1 MTWKCNLCPRKCN
14 VDRKKQLGVCGA
26 PTTLKIARAALHFWE
41 EPCLSG
47 EKGSGTIFFSF
58 CPLQCIF
65 CQNYQLSHDH
75 LGQEITVSQ
84 FANIC
89 LDLQKQGANNI
100 NLVTPTHYV
109 PWIIEGIT
117 LAKERGLHLPI
128 VYNTSS
134 YESVETIQMLN
145 GIVDIYLPDLK
156 YFDNQYGILYSHAPN
171 YFSYATAA
179 IQEMIKQVGEPI
191 FNEQGILQ
199 RGVIVRHLC
208 MPGLKE
214 DSKKIL
220 NYLYTTYHN
229 QIYISI
235 MNQYTPVRTFKR
247 FSNLNHPLS
256 ENDYDEIINYA
267 LDIGITQAY
276 QQEGETQL
284 ESFIPEFK
292 NKVIE

>member
-1 MTWKCNLCPRKCN
+1 
-14 VDRKKQLGVCGA
+14 
-26 PTTLKIARAALHFWE
+26 
-41 EPCLSG
+41 
-47 EKGSGTIFFSF
+47 
-58 CPLQCIF
+58 
-65 CQNYQLSHDH
+65 
-75 LGQEITVSQ
+75 
-84 FANIC
+84 
-89 LDLQKQGANNI
+89 
-100 NLVTPTHYV
+100 
-109 PWIIEGIT
+109 
-117 LAKERGLHLPI
+117 
-128 VYNTSS
+128 
-134 YESVETIQMLN
+134 MLN